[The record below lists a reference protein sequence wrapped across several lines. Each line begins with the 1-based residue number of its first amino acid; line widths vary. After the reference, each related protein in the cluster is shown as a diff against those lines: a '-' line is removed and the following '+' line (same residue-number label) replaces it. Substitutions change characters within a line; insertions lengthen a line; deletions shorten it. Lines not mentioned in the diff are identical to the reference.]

1 MVINNLSIKRI
12 TVNPRSK
19 KKRFIYL
26 DSKNNQIKDD
36 DTLERIKK
44 LVIPPGYTDIKI
56 ANNSSNYL
64 QAIGIDDKGRK
75 QYIYKKSFVDK
86 QSRNKYC
93 QLKNIG
99 SKIDQI
105 RKDVRS
111 LMLSNKPIDDKEN
124 MIALIINILDKCYF
138 RIGNIHYF
146 NNHNSHGVSTLQC
159 KHLKFKN
166 NEVDI
171 EFIGK
176 KGVLNQCVIRDSLTI
191 KLLKDLCYLTKKEDH
206 DKHFIFHYKDD
217 NSEYKLIKPIDVNN
231 FLMKYHPDITLK
243 MFRTWGANYIFLQEI
258 IKQKDKFMSIANLKT
273 DESDNKQKNSKKI
286 IEKESEKII
295 KDILQTIALR
305 LHNTATVSKKS
316 YLDNNLIQIYLDKP
330 RSFWN
335 KINKSKKSD
344 LNVLLSEFLNKNCD
358 GNTNN
363 NNKSKKNQKG
373 GWSLLKLIGL

>member
-1 MVINNLSIKRI
+1 
-12 TVNPRSK
+12 
-19 KKRFIYL
+19 
-26 DSKNNQIKDD
+26 
-36 DTLERIKK
+36 
-44 LVIPPGYTDIKI
+44 
-56 ANNSSNYL
+56 
-64 QAIGIDDKGRK
+64 
-75 QYIYKKSFVDK
+75 
-86 QSRNKYC
+86 
-93 QLKNIG
+93 
-99 SKIDQI
+99 
-105 RKDVRS
+105 
-111 LMLSNKPIDDKEN
+111 
-124 MIALIINILDKCYF
+124 
-138 RIGNIHYF
+138 
-146 NNHNSHGVSTLQC
+146 
-159 KHLKFKN
+159 
-166 NEVDI
+166 
-171 EFIGK
+171 
-176 KGVLNQCVIRDSLTI
+176 
-191 KLLKDLCYLTKKEDH
+191 
-206 DKHFIFHYKDD
+206 
-217 NSEYKLIKPIDVNN
+217 
-231 FLMKYHPDITLK
+231 

>member
-1 MVINNLSIKRI
+1 MAINNLSIKRI

-19 KKRFIYL
+19 KKSFIYL
-26 DSKNNQIKDD
+26 DNKNNQIKDSV
-36 DTLERIKK
+36 TLERIKK

-56 ANNSSNYL
+56 SNNPSNYL

-111 LMLSNKPIDDKEN
+111 IMLNNKPIDDKEKI
-124 MIALIINILDKCYF
+124 IALIISILDTCYF

-159 KHLKFKN
+159 NHLKFKN

-176 KGVLNQCVIRDSLTI
+176 KGVLNKCIIKDSLTI
-191 KLLKDLCYLTKKEDH
+191 KLLKDLCNLTKKENH
-206 DKHFIFHYKDD
+206 DKHFIFHYKDKNKD
-217 NSEYKLIKPIDVNN
+217 GEIDYKLIKPLDVN
-231 FLMKYHPDITLK
+231 
-243 MFRTWGANYIFLQEI
+243 
-258 IKQKDKFMSIANLKT
+258 
-273 DESDNKQKNSKKI
+273 
-286 IEKESEKII
+286 
-295 KDILQTIALR
+295 
-305 LHNTATVSKKS
+305 
-316 YLDNNLIQIYLDKP
+316 
-330 RSFWN
+330 
-335 KINKSKKSD
+335 
-344 LNVLLSEFLNKNCD
+344 
-358 GNTNN
+358 
-363 NNKSKKNQKG
+363 
-373 GWSLLKLIGL
+373 